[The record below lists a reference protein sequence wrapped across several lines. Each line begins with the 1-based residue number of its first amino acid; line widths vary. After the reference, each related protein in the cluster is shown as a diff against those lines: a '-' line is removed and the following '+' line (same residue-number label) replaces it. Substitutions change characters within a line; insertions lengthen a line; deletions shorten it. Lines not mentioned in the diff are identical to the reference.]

1 MKIYLLRH
9 GQTQGNKE
17 RRFIGGR
24 TDEGLS
30 QEGRVQLKERAKVHM
45 SVAKGPSP
53 VGVSPVVVSPMKRCI
68 ETAQIV
74 CGEQELII
82 DEDLREMDFGEFEN
96 KNHEELDGNP
106 DYQAW
111 IDSNC
116 EDMCPGGE
124 SKEQLVNRSMRAYRR
139 IIDHL
144 YDNNIDTAVVV
155 CHGGN
160 IMAILSELT
169 GEDFYNFHVGNGEGY
184 EVKINESGI
193 SYNRI

>member
-1 MKIYLLRH
+1 MAL
-9 GQTQGNKE
+9 
-17 RRFIGGR
+17 
-24 TDEGLS
+24 
-30 QEGRVQLKERAKVHM
+30 
-45 SVAKGPSP
+45 GPSP
-53 VGVSPVVVSPMKRCI
+53 LVFSSPMKRCI

-74 CGEQELII
+74 CDGQEII
-82 DEDLREMDFGEFEN
+82 VDEDLREMDFGDFEN

-116 EDMCPGGE
+116 EDMCPNGE

-144 YDNNIDTAVVV
+144 NDNNLDTAVVV

-184 EVKINESGI
+184 VVKINESGI